1 MVNTSDSRECTATPS
16 VDAFISRA
24 FWGFQFVQIE
34 GNPNLIPVSL
44 CVHDEDE
51 TFHLLAYSKKFGF
64 NELISFGREANLCS
78 VYGLRV
84 NLFQAHLPYIP
95 SQFNPQIRVLEERDI
110 NSIIAQIRT
119 MQRYSDL
126 SYSRET
132 AILGAMCFPDI
143 LRRECYAG
151 AAKLDQQELKNFPLF
166 DRYIAFCLRGILLSE
181 EQKTIILNY
190 AHENGVLLY

>member
-51 TFHLLAYSKKFGF
+51 TFHLLAYSRKFGF

-84 NLFQAHLPYIP
+84 GLFQAHLPYIP
-95 SQFNPQIRVLEERDI
+95 SQFDPQIRVLEERDI
-110 NSIIAQIRT
+110 NSIITQIRT

-132 AILGAMCFPDI
+132 LILGSLCFPNI
-143 LRRECYAG
+143 MCRECYAR
-151 AAKLDQQELKNFPLF
+151 AVKLDQPEWKNYPLL
-166 DRYIAFCLRGILLSE
+166 DRYIAFRLRGMLLSE
-181 EQKTIILNY
+181 EQKQIIINY
-190 AHENGVLLY
+190 AHENGILLY